1 MVCPIAPPSIVKG
14 VIMDINQ
21 RSAMRKIS
29 VFNFLTLNG
38 YYKGVS
44 EDISW
49 HRHGPEES
57 DFAGDA
63 AKPKKPNSLLFGRI
77 TYEMMAAFWPSEM
90 GMQMNA
96 KVSEGMT
103 NANKYVFSKTMKSA
117 SWKNTTILA
126 GDIISETEKL
136 KQSDGP
142 EITILGSGTIVRQ
155 LAEQNL
161 IDHYTFMIDPVA
173 LGEGTPVFNGLTKK
187 LDLELIDSKA
197 FKSGVLLVNYRP
209 LK

>member
-1 MVCPIAPPSIVKG
+1 
-14 VIMDINQ
+14 
-21 RSAMRKIS
+21 MRKLS

-38 YYKGVS
+38 YYKGID

-49 HRHGPEES
+49 HHHGGEES
-57 DFAGDA
+57 DFAGKA

-90 GMQMNA
+90 GMKMNA

-103 NANKYVFSKTMKSA
+103 KSDKYVFSSTMKST
-117 SWKNTTILA
+117 SWKNTTLLT
-126 GDIISETEKL
+126 GDVIEETEKL
-136 KQSDGP
+136 KDSDGP
-142 EITILGSGTIVRQ
+142 DITILGSGSIVRQ
-155 LAEQNL
+155 LAEQSL
-161 IDHYTFMIDPVA
+161 IDHYTFMIDPVV
-173 LGEGTPVFNGLTKK
+173 LGGGTPAFDGLTKK